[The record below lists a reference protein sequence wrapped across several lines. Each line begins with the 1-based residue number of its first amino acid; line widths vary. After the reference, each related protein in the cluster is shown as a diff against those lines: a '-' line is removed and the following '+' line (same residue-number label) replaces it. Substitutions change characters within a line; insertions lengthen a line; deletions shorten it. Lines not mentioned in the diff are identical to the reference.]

1 MTKTD
6 VIFYKLYVKRDLME
20 ERGRSIESLK
30 SNMNTL
36 DEELVAQL
44 LDHTDEEGSGF
55 EEKVKDK
62 VMSESKEFLEEI
74 IRYPKD
80 GQRTKDFFVFEEELF
95 NYLTN
100 TFILSHDGFETKVI
114 IKKADDKAVLKKLN
128 YRTEKIVDMYQD
140 IFALK
145 IEDEESVVRLQP
157 NFAKE
162 KGFKH
167 KIVYQE
173 FTGKIL
179 AINGDKK
186 KLYTL
191 VKVDGDIFL
200 KVLVCKNNDFDFV
213 C

>member
-1 MTKTD
+1 MLLYIERIAAIVSFNRLTDGTD

-30 SNMNTL
+30 SNMHTL

-62 VMSESKEFLEEI
+62 VMSESKEYLEEI

-167 KIVYQE
+167 KIVY
-173 FTGKIL
+173 
-179 AINGDKK
+179 
-186 KLYTL
+186 
-191 VKVDGDIFL
+191 
-200 KVLVCKNNDFDFV
+200 
-213 C
+213 